1 MKLTVFLL
9 LLFSSVAEA
18 AITFDAATLASDGSV
33 SVLNF
38 SHTVTGGCAQPIL
51 VVDVHWTDAS
61 ARTISSLTIGG
72 VSATLIDTVYLVD
85 VGNRWTATYRR
96 IGVGTGSNA
105 IALTMSGTVSDS
117 ISAMARSYC
126 GVDQT
131 TPTGTPSQG
140 TGDSAGPAQSIV
152 SSASGELVIATAQVR
167 NETLNGTVG
176 GQSERYNDTDGR
188 AGADLAGAGSVTMQ
202 FALSASSQWGIISV
216 PLKPYTAPAAGVR
229 RRVVSNQ

>member
-1 MKLTVFLL
+1 MKLTGFLL
-9 LLFSSVAEA
+9 LLFCSTAEA
-18 AITFDAATLASDGSV
+18 AITFDAATLTSDGSV

-38 SHTVTGGCAQPIL
+38 SHTVGGGCAQPVI
-51 VVDVHWTDAS
+51 VVDVHWTDNNAFV
-61 ARTISSLTIGG
+61 ISSLTIGG
-72 VSATLIDTVYLVD
+72 VSATLIDTVYLFD
-85 VGNRWTATYRR
+85 AGNRWTATYRR
-96 IGVGTGSNA
+96 IGVATGSNA
-105 IALTMSGTVSDS
+105 IAITMSGAVSSS

-126 GVDQT
+126 GIDQT
-131 TPTGTPSQG
+131 TPTGTPSQA
-140 TGDSAGPAQSIV
+140 TGDSAGPAQSTV

-176 GQSERYNDTDGR
+176 GQSQRYNDTDGR

-202 FALSASSQWGIISV
+202 FTLSASSQWGIISV